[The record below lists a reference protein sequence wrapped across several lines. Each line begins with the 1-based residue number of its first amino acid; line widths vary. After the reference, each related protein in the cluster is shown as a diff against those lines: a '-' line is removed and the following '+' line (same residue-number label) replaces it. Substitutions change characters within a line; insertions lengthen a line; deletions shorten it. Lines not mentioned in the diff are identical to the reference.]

1 MEKRYRNSTWVFAA
15 AVAALVAGI
24 VSCGGPSK
32 LQNLEQ
38 NQIGATLVLPKE
50 SEVPE
55 LEYRQSKSDTI
66 VVKDDSGKDVL
77 LMKAVRDDETGEMVA
92 TDVIQAAIV
101 TARFRNIAERH
112 GKVDL
117 NFQIIVPK
125 EMQDGAWQERFYP
138 DMYIMEDS
146 IRLETVVITGKD
158 YRKAQLK
165 GYQQY
170 ERFLSKI
177 VSDTTKFIDIGQ
189 LEIFLARNIPDVFA
203 FKVDSTDVS
212 DEVFYS
218 YYGVSEQ
225 QAVEHYTDH
234 FAKRRNARRIRDR
247 EKMFRKY
254 VKAPIVYEGIRLDT
268 VLQNADGDFVY
279 NYVQTIN
286 TRPKLRKVDIIL
298 SGDIWEQDKKIYNIP
313 RSEPLTFYISSI
325 SSFADVSERYLT
337 RVIERRAEAN
347 ASYKIEFAQGKADIR
362 LDMGDNYEQVGFVKD
377 NLTDLLRNEVF
388 DLDSIVVVANASP
401 EGSWATNGALSK
413 RRGEAV
419 VKYFED
425 FMADYRRQVA
435 REGGFAVDEDGNV
448 IASNVNI
455 PKIRFVSRS
464 VPENWDLLDRLVRNE
479 HRLTDEQKER
489 YFSHADV
496 RDKDQREARMRGE
509 SYYRFLTDSL
519 YPGLRVVDFAFHL
532 HRKGMVKD
540 TVHTTELDENYMKG
554 VQLLKDMEYDEAV
567 KILGPYQ
574 DYNAAVAYMA
584 AERNASAMLILQNLE
599 RTPQVNYLLAILHSR
614 NGDAQKAVQCYMD
627 ACRADQTYVHRGN
640 LDPEISALIKL
651 YGLNKQEEVDDE
663 LGY

>member
-1 MEKRYRNSTWVFAA
+1 MSMRYGKSI
-15 AVAALVAGI
+15 AVSAALVAVAVAAV
-24 VSCGGPSK
+24 VSCGPTK
-32 LQNLEQ
+32 LQTLEQ
-38 NQIGATLVLPKE
+38 KQLGATLVLPKE

-55 LEYRQSKSDTI
+55 LEFRQSKSDTL
-66 VVKDDSGKDVL
+66 VVKDESGKDVL
-77 LMKAVRDDETGEMVA
+77 VMKAVRDDETGEMVA

-138 DMYIMEDS
+138 DMFIMQDS

-177 VSDTTKFIDIGQ
+177 VSDTTKFIDINQ

-203 FKVDSTDVS
+203 FKVDSTEVS

-247 EKMFRKY
+247 EKMFRRY
-254 VKAPIVYEGIRLDT
+254 VKAPIVYQGIRLDT
-268 VLQNADGDFVY
+268 VIQNVDGDFVY

-286 TRPKLRKVDIIL
+286 TRPKLRKVDIVL

-325 SSFADVSERYLT
+325 SSFADPSERYLT

-347 ASYKIEFAQGKADIR
+347 ASYRIEFAQGKADIE
-362 LDMGDNYEQVGFVKD
+362 LDRADNYGQIGFVKD

-419 VKYFED
+419 VKYFES

-435 REGGFAVDEDGNV
+435 REGGFSVDEEGNV
-448 IASNVNI
+448 VSANSNV
-455 PKIRFVSRS
+455 PRIRFVSRS
-464 VPENWDLLDRLVRNE
+464 VPENWDLLDRLVRGE

-496 RDKDQREARMRGE
+496 RDRDQREARMRGDD
-509 SYYRFLTDSL
+509 YYRFLADSL
-519 YPGLRVVDFAFHL
+519 YGHLRVVDFAFHL

-540 TVHTTELDENYMKG
+540 TVHTTELDENYMRG

-599 RTPQVNYLLAILHSR
+599 RTPQVLYLLAILHSR
-614 NGDAQKAVQCYMD
+614 NGDAQKAVQCYLD

-651 YGLNKQEEVDDE
+651 YGLNRQEEVDDD